1 MTFDTGGGSFAVLES
16 DRESLARLISGYRS
30 EMPCVQKYQWREEI
44 MKRAT
49 AIKAGAVAAIL
60 SSLALAAPAVAGPF
74 TQCSDH
80 WLFWSGY
87 QLIMEA
93 IFDLCG

>member
-1 MTFDTGGGSFAVLES
+1 
-16 DRESLARLISGYRS
+16 
-30 EMPCVQKYQWREEI
+30 

-49 AIKAGAVAAIL
+49 ATKAGAVAVIL